1 MVSRM
6 ISFTTPDS
14 PVADLA
20 QPLAVVCH
28 DAGAAN
34 IILAW
39 LASQPRRS
47 CRPLVAGPA
56 AALWKQRFGNSPT
69 CATLAQALDGAA
81 FVLTGTGWASDLEHQ
96 ARQWAQARDIP
107 SVAVLDHWVN
117 YAARFNRNGETVL
130 PTELW
135 VTDVHAHRIALDCFP
150 GTKIRLQPNLYLEE
164 QLALIRAPDPAR
176 PVLLYVLEPARST
189 WGRDEA
195 GEFQALDYFAARLP
209 MLSLPRGLELRLR
222 PHPSDPPGKYQAWI
236 EANGRLD
243 ARLDTSASL
252 GAAMSAARWVAG
264 CESYAMAVAV
274 EAGRSVFCTLPPW
287 APACRLPHLEIL
299 QLRKT
304 RSPDRPVSSTKL

>member
-1 MVSRM
+1 MASPM
-6 ISFTTPDS
+6 TSSTTPDS
-14 PVADLA
+14 PAADLV

-39 LASQPRRS
+39 LASHPRRQ
-47 CRPLVAGPA
+47 CRPLMAGPA
-56 AALWKQRFGNSPT
+56 AALWRQRFGDSPT
-69 CATLAQALDGAA
+69 CATLELALDGAA

-96 ARQWAQARDIP
+96 ARQCAHARAIP
-107 SVAVLDHWVN
+107 SAAVLDHWVN

-130 PTELW
+130 PAEIW
-135 VTDVHAHRIALDCFP
+135 VTDVHARRIALDCFP
-150 GTKIRLQPNLYLEE
+150 SAEIRLKPNLYLKE
-164 QLALIRAPDPAR
+164 QLALIQAPDPAR

-195 GEFQALDYFAARLP
+195 GEFQALDYLAARLP
-209 MLSLPRGLELRLR
+209 TLGLPPALELRLR

-236 EANGRLD
+236 KANGRLG

-252 GAAMSAARWVAG
+252 GEAMSAARWVAG

-274 EAGRSVFCTLPPW
+274 EAGRSVLCTLPPW
-287 APACRLPHLEIL
+287 APACRLPHQEIL
-299 QLRKT
+299 QLREA
-304 RSPDRPVSSTKL
+304 